1 MDEGLEKHTSDI
13 QAETIP
19 IASPRVDVAAVK
31 HAAAGDSPIALKKCA
46 GLSGRIERSGRHAIR
61 PLPTTKNM
69 EPPTMNGHSG
79 GARLTVI
86 VPHYNS
92 PRTLQRLI
100 ESIPALN
107 WVEVVVV
114 DDNSSEPID
123 ELIAAYPNVRLLQ
136 LPKDRK
142 GGGAARN
149 FGLENS
155 DGNWLLFADADDFFV
170 DGAFDK
176 VAEYLSSDVDVV
188 YFAPTSLKEATGEKG
203 ERHRHYEAL
212 LHTYSKTSDKSLLY
226 RYFVPW
232 SKLVA
237 RRLVERNS
245 ISFDEV
251 IASNDMN
258 FSLKV
263 AFYAQKH
270 AVDMSPIYCVTE
282 SNGSLTK
289 QVSLAV
295 LESRFYAVA
304 RYNRFLQA
312 QGQGRHQVGIN
323 LQIYNMR
330 HLGPRQVLKCLAYSL
345 RHRMPLLRGL
355 KPLARQILKDIR
367 SNRRHGI
374 KEVQDALP

>member
-1 MDEGLEKHTSDI
+1 
-13 QAETIP
+13 
-19 IASPRVDVAAVK
+19 
-31 HAAAGDSPIALKKCA
+31 
-46 GLSGRIERSGRHAIR
+46 
-61 PLPTTKNM
+61 
-69 EPPTMNGHSG
+69 MNGHAGSQ
-79 GARLTVI
+79 RLTVI

-92 PRTLQRLI
+92 PRTLKRLI
-100 ESIPALN
+100 ETIPSRD
-107 WVEVVVV
+107 WIEIVVV

-123 ELIAAYPNVRLLQ
+123 ALVDAYPNVRLLH

-155 DGNWLLFADADDFFV
+155 GGDWLLFADADDFFV
-170 DGAFDK
+170 DGAFDRL
-176 VAEYLSSDVDVV
+176 AAYLCSDYDVV
-188 YFAPTSLKEATGEKG
+188 YFSPTSFKEATGDTG
-203 ERHRHYEAL
+203 ERHRHYQAL
-212 LHTYSKTSDKSLLY
+212 LQSYAKTGDKSLLY

-232 SKLVA
+232 SKLVS
-237 RRLVERNS
+237 RRLVDRNS
-245 ISFDEV
+245 ITFDEV

-263 AFYAQKH
+263 AFYAPKH

-295 LESRFYAVA
+295 LESRFYAVV
-304 RYNRFLQA
+304 RYNQFLQA

-355 KPLARQILKDIR
+355 RPLARQVLKDIR
-367 SNRRHGI
+367 TNRRHGI